1 MKNATRKKDAGDAT
15 DVSAPIRFHTTIL
28 TAGKTATGIQIPNE
42 VMAKLGTSK
51 RPAVRI
57 TMNGYTYRSTVAVMG
72 GRFMVGVN
80 AENREK
86 ANVAGGQEI
95 DVDIELDTEPREVV
109 VPADFATALRR
120 NAKAQK
126 HFDGLSYSQRKAFA
140 LGVEGA
146 KTEETRRRRIE
157 KAVAD
162 LIEAA
167 RR

>member
-1 MKNATRKKDAGDAT
+1 MKNATKKND
-15 DVSAPIRFHTTIL
+15 APIRFHTTIL
-28 TAGKTATGIQIPNE
+28 TAGKTATGIQIPSD
-42 VMAKLGTSK
+42 VIAKLGTSK
-51 RPAVRI
+51 KPAVRI

-86 ANVAGGQEI
+86 AKVAGGQDV

-109 VPADFATALRR
+109 VPADFAAALGRIT
-120 NAKAQK
+120 KAQK
-126 HFDGLSYSQRKAFA
+126 YFDGLSYSKRKAFVV
-140 LGVEGA
+140 GVEGA

-162 LIEAA
+162 LKEAA
-167 RR
+167 RG